1 MIRFAMGALGAL
13 ALLASGVAS
22 GDVLARSKT
31 LDAVKARGSLLCT
44 GHNGSFL
51 GFAEVDDKGNWKG
64 LDIDFCRTLAIAI
77 FGTAD
82 KLKIVPLSWAQRFP
96 SIQSGDVD
104 VIIKATGWTMGRD
117 TELGLQ
123 FSRPYLLGATQIMVH
138 KELGLKDARGLEGA
152 TICVAG
158 GTSTER
164 LAANYLA
171 SLKVK
176 HEFVTYE
183 KTEELRSAYFAKRCD
198 AFVGWGPNLAVTRS
212 KGSKDA
218 SRHVILPDVLAM
230 EPELAAMRQGD
241 DGWVDILNWLFSSL
255 MLAELNGIT
264 AENVDQMKANPPN
277 STIGRLLGA
286 TPGIGKRLGLDDS
299 WAYNVIK
306 AMGNYAQIYDR
317 NLGKASPYKLDRGI
331 NALYNKGGVLYPL
344 ILD

>member
-1 MIRFAMGALGAL
+1 MRNIVIGILAAAAL
-13 ALLASGVAS
+13 AVTAISASDA
-22 GDVLARSKT
+22 ATRSKT
-31 LDAVKARGSLLCT
+31 VDKIVARGSLLCT

-64 LDIDFCRTLAIAI
+64 LDIDFCRALATAI
-77 FGTAD
+77 LGSPD

-138 KELGLKDARGLEGA
+138 KALGVKDARGLEGA
-152 TICVAG
+152 TVCVAG

-171 SLKVK
+171 ALKVK

-183 KTEELRSAYFAKRCD
+183 KTEELRSAYFAGRCD

-218 SRHVILPDVLAM
+218 SKHVILPDVLAM
-230 EPELAAMRQGD
+230 EPESAAMRQGD
-241 DGWVDILNWLFSSL
+241 DGFVDVLNWMFSSL

-264 AENVDQMKANPPN
+264 SKNVDQMKANPPN
-277 STIGRLLGA
+277 STIGRLLGVS
-286 TPGIGKRLGLDDS
+286 PGIGKRLGLRDS
-299 WAYNVIK
+299 WAYDVIK
-306 AMGNYAQIYDR
+306 AMGNYAEIYDR
-317 NLGKASPYKLDRGI
+317 NLGKDSPYKLERGI
-331 NALYNKGGVLYPL
+331 NALYNAGGVLYPL